1 MDSFIN
7 KLLIYMEP
15 PEGWADIPKM
25 KMQLGLQVLL
35 HNMIMIGS
43 ILLFSKLINI
53 FSEATILLF
62 AYGLLKLTAGGVH
75 FSKSLYC
82 LLATGTFVV
91 TGVMIAKYIHLP
103 FSTIVLL
110 YITCVIVLW
119 IIGPQGTTNNPIAPA
134 YYHTLKIRTVV
145 ISIGYFVISF
155 FCHKMKLQISN
166 LLLISIIFETISLL
180 PNKLRELSR

>member
-53 FSEATILLF
+53 LRS
-62 AYGLLKLTAGGVH
+62 Y
-75 FSKSLYC
+75 
-82 LLATGTFVV
+82 
-91 TGVMIAKYIHLP
+91 
-103 FSTIVLL
+103 
-110 YITCVIVLW
+110 
-119 IIGPQGTTNNPIAPA
+119 
-134 YYHTLKIRTVV
+134 
-145 ISIGYFVISF
+145 YFVICLWLIETNGRRCALFQKVYTVSWPLV
-155 FCHKMKLQISN
+155 H
-166 LLLISIIFETISLL
+166 LL
-180 PNKLRELSR
+180 